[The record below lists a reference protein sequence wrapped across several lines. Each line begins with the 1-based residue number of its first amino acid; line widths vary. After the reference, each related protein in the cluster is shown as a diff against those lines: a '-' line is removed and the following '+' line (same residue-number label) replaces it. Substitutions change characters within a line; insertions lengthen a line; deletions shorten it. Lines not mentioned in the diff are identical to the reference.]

1 MIQPACQQRLAFTKK
16 SLCEKYR
23 EEFRTK
29 KPIKFRHKKR
39 QYLGHWTP
47 NISEIFSKQIDLAL
61 VISKINSQMEPKV
74 GGFFH

>member
-23 EEFRTK
+23 GNSEQKT
-29 KPIKFRHKKR
+29 PLNSDIKKR

-47 NISEIFSKQIDLAL
+47 NISEIVRAIKYLFQDSKF
-61 VISKINSQMEPKV
+61 N
-74 GGFFH
+74 